1 LDNFVEHSLKKFE
14 LIDEE
19 VQTNLKAIEARYND
33 AQTDLDLEEEKLD
46 RGVEKLKVPVE
57 QSEVQVMRIETDL
70 ETAFETREMT
80 LDLVIHRIEQ
90 ENQSL
95 VPRSLKDA
103 KKSYLK
109 VNLAQT
115 PIVSATPV
123 SDADSQESMLV
134 IKKFYQE
141 ELPLELTEELKNKFQ
156 ERLKNQQSKA
166 SLREESQESK
176 DLEPGMQSKY
186 QKDGKPQSGDDGY
199 MHGEYFPDDVLGS
212 SKRSIGKLL

>member
-19 VQTNLKAIEARYND
+19 VQINLKAIEARYND

-46 RGVEKLKVPVE
+46 RGVEKLQVPVE

-80 LDLVIHRIEQ
+80 LDLVIDRIEQ

-95 VPRSLKDA
+95 VPKSLKVA

-109 VNLAQT
+109 VNLAQN

-123 SDADSQESMLV
+123 SNADSQESMLV

-156 ERLKNQQSKA
+156 ERLKNQQSKV
-166 SLREESQESK
+166 SLRAESQGSK
-176 DLEPGMQSKY
+176 DLGPGMQSKY
-186 QKDGKPQSGDDGY
+186 KQDGELQSGNDGY
-199 MHGEYFPDDVLGS
+199 MHGEYFPDDVLSS

>member
-1 LDNFVEHSLKKFE
+1 MDNFVEHSLKKFE

-19 VQTNLKAIEARYND
+19 VQINLKAIEARYND

-46 RGVEKLKVPVE
+46 CGIERLQVPVE

-80 LDLVIHRIEQ
+80 LDLVIDRIEQ
-90 ENQSL
+90 ENYSL
-95 VPRSLKDA
+95 VPKSLKVA

-123 SDADSQESMLV
+123 SDSDSQESMLV

-156 ERLKNQQSKA
+156 ERLNNQQSKV
-166 SLREESQESK
+166 SLRAESQGSK
-176 DLEPGMQSKY
+176 DLGPGMQSKY
-186 QKDGKPQSGDDGY
+186 QQDGELQSGADGY
-199 MHGEYFPDDVLGS
+199 MHGEYFPNDVLSS

>member
-19 VQTNLKAIEARYND
+19 VQINLKAIEARYND

-46 RGVEKLKVPVE
+46 RGVEKLQVPVE

-80 LDLVIHRIEQ
+80 LDLVIDRIEQ

-95 VPRSLKDA
+95 VPKSLKVA

-109 VNLAQT
+109 VNLAKN

-141 ELPLELTEELKNKFQ
+141 ELPLELAEEPKNKFQ
-156 ERLKNQQSKA
+156 ERLKNQQSKV
-166 SLREESQESK
+166 SLRAESQGSK
-176 DLEPGMQSKY
+176 DLGPGMQSKY
-186 QKDGKPQSGDDGY
+186 QQDGELHSGNDGY
-199 MHGEYFPDDVLGS
+199 MHGEYFPDDVLSS

>member
-1 LDNFVEHSLKKFE
+1 LDNFVENSLKKFE

-19 VQTNLKAIEARYND
+19 VQINLKAIEARYND

-46 RGVEKLKVPVE
+46 RGVEKLQVPVE

-70 ETAFETREMT
+70 ETAFETRQMT
-80 LDLVIHRIEQ
+80 LDLVIDRIEQ

-95 VPRSLKDA
+95 VPKSLKVA

-156 ERLKNQQSKA
+156 ERLKNQQSKE
-166 SLREESQESK
+166 SLRAESQGSK
-176 DLEPGMQSKY
+176 DLGPGMQSKY
-186 QKDGKPQSGDDGY
+186 QQDGELQSGNDGY
-199 MHGEYFPDDVLGS
+199 MHGEYFPDDVLSS